1 VDHPGYWHA
10 VRSLLVHCARLA
22 APRAPL
28 VKTKCSSAA
37 GNPRSARGR
46 PPAPCFARVCW
57 CVCVS
62 CAIGRAVTSVASAH
76 LEIRLEAN
84 PEGAA
89 PGEAAASCSPEK
101 AQTGEAK
108 ACRPTPGAGSPRHGW
123 GLPPAPSHSA
133 SAWFQFLFCCCYVS
147 TQLALQLHQ
156 ERTQVV
162 CSNKVAQK
170 RPARRHSRNGS

>member
-1 VDHPGYWHA
+1 MWINQGTVMPGSRCWCI
-10 VRSLLVHCARLA
+10 VPGVPRLE
-22 APRAPL
+22 RQFL
-28 VKTKCSSAA
+28 CTGA
-37 GNPRSARGR
+37 GSTLSGQDR
-46 PPAPCFARVCW
+46 PPAPCLAQVCCSVSVPCAIW
-57 CVCVS
+57 CV
-62 CAIGRAVTSVASAH
+62 AISIASAH
-76 LEIRLEAN
+76 LEMRLEAN
-84 PEGAA
+84 REGAA
-89 PGEAAASCSPEK
+89 PDEAAASCSPEK

-170 RPARRHSRNGS
+170 RPARRHSHNGP